1 MKTKQKK
8 RIGESV
14 RSLIGIKGFTEYG
27 LLTNGGELLFFS
39 VTPTNIS
46 VLSGESMRL
55 RVGKLTVALSAIP
68 YTEVVCTDSAGSFD
82 DNKAYLEKSIAEE
95 TNQKIKDLLN
105 RDYEFLSG
113 MQAEM
118 TTARQFAVISR
129 CRNLNDAQVFALSNT
144 VLKVL
149 SEQGFTVKRMRKEDI
164 KRFLAIYFEASL
176 FGESIPDVCGEE
188 YLSIKTSFTV
198 DKTAKM

>member
-1 MKTKQKK
+1 MNEKRK

-14 RSLIGIKGFTEYG
+14 RCLIGIKDFTEYG

-46 VLSGESMRL
+46 VLSGENVQQ

-68 YTEVVCTDSAGSFD
+68 YTEVVCTDSAESFD
-82 DNKAYLEKSIAEE
+82 NNKAYLENRIAEE
-95 TNQKIKDLLN
+95 TNRKIKELLN

-129 CRNLNDAQVFALSNT
+129 CRNLNEAQVFALSNT

-149 SEQGFTVKRMRKEDI
+149 SEQGFAVKRMRKEDI

-176 FGESIPDVCGEE
+176 FGESIPDACGEE

>member
-1 MKTKQKK
+1 MNEKRK

-46 VLSGESMRL
+46 VLSGESMRQ
-55 RVGKLTVALSAIP
+55 RIGKLTVALSAIP
-68 YTEVVCTDSAGSFD
+68 YTEVVCTDSAESFD
-82 DNKAYLEKSIAEE
+82 DNKAYLENRIAEE
-95 TNQKIKDLLN
+95 TNQKIKELLN

-129 CRNLNDAQVFALSNT
+129 CRNFNEAQVFALSNT

-188 YLSIKTSFTV
+188 YLSIKRSFTV

>member
-1 MKTKQKK
+1 MNEKRK

-27 LLTNGGELLFFS
+27 LLTNGRELLFFS

-46 VLSGESMRL
+46 VLSGESMRQ

-68 YTEVVCTDSAGSFD
+68 YTEIVCTDSAESFD
-82 DNKAYLEKSIAEE
+82 DNKAYLEKRIDEE
-95 TNQKIKDLLN
+95 TNQKIKELLN

-129 CRNLNDAQVFALSNT
+129 CRNLNEAQVFALSNT

-149 SEQGFTVKRMRKEDI
+149 AEQGFTVKRMRKEDI

-176 FGESIPDVCGEE
+176 FGESIPDACGEE

>member
-1 MKTKQKK
+1 MNEKRK

-14 RSLIGIKGFTEYG
+14 RSLIGIKDFTEYG

-46 VLSGESMRL
+46 VLSRESMRQ

-68 YTEVVCTDSAGSFD
+68 YTEIVCTDSAESFD
-82 DNKAYLEKSIAEE
+82 DNKAYLEKRISEE
-95 TNQKIKDLLN
+95 INPQIKELLN

-118 TTARQFAVISR
+118 TTARQFSVIAR
-129 CRNLNDAQVFALSNT
+129 CRDLNETQVFALSNT

-149 SEQGFTVKRMRKEDI
+149 SEQGFTVKRMGKEDI

-176 FGESIPDVCGEE
+176 FGECIPDACGEE
-188 YLSIKTSFTV
+188 YLPKLIQKERI
-198 DKTAKM
+198 

>member
-46 VLSGESMRL
+46 VLSGESMRQ

-68 YTEVVCTDSAGSFD
+68 YTEIVCTDSAESFD
-82 DNKAYLEKSIAEE
+82 DNKEYLENRIAEE
-95 TNQKIKDLLN
+95 TNQKIKELLN

-129 CRNLNDAQVFALSNT
+129 CRNLNEAQVFALSNT

-164 KRFLAIYFEASL
+164 KQFLAIYFEASL
-176 FGESIPDVCGEE
+176 FGESIPDACGEE